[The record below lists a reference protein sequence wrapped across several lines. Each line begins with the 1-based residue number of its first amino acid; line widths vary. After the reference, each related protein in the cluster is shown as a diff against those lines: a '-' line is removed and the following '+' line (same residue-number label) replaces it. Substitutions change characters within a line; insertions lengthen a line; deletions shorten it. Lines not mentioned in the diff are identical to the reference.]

1 MPVPCLA
8 YSTIIS
14 DRKVYYLASLG
25 LFFPQLCCRPSPCC
39 PPLYKITCF
48 YFPYHSCPTASCSS
62 QSYLPLLLPFNHHLP
77 LSIGLM
83 LGGVAAVAVLASV
96 RRAGALPA
104 TEHHSGSQSHT
115 IGFISNL
122 SADAFCGR

>member
-8 YSTIIS
+8 YPTIIS
-14 DRKVYYLASLG
+14 DRKVYYLAS
-25 LFFPQLCCRPSPCC
+25 
-39 PPLYKITCF
+39 
-48 YFPYHSCPTASCSS
+48 CSS
-62 QSYLPLLLPFNHHLP
+62 RSYLPLLLPFNHHLP

-83 LGGVAAVAVLASV
+83 LGGEAAVAVLASV

-115 IGFISNL
+115 VGFISNL